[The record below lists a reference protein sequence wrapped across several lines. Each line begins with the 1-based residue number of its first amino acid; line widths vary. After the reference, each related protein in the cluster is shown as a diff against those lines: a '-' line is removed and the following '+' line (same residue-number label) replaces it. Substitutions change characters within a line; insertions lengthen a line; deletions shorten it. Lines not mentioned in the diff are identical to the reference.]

1 MTEPQHIKV
10 KAKEV
15 TMPNIQQFYL
25 EVQEKKKFDVLTRL
39 LDIQSPSLQ
48 SYLVVQSVVLMNYQK
63 H

>member
-25 EVQEKKKFDVLTRL
+25 EVQEEKV
-39 LDIQSPSLQ
+39 
-48 SYLVVQSVVLMNYQK
+48 
-63 H
+63 